1 LFVTGASCEDGWYDG
16 EGAGVANIWLIE
28 PSFCKPEIYV
38 VINDTTEPILLFFAA
53 GFKYAG

>member
-1 LFVTGASCEDGWYDG
+1 
-16 EGAGVANIWLIE
+16 VANIWLIE